1 VPSEQDCGCSHVTT
15 DEETEPIVRTAFN
28 LGVEA
33 SKRCFSDPRAISRA
47 WQALMHLLCS
57 VMQDINLLSGGEI
70 NRRSSFVVFI
80 NGLVLG
86 IHSQPYT
93 FVSELRSLRRSG
105 RLGEFVAIHI
115 DEKQRCI
122 YISADS
128 GRVCR
133 PLIIVKNGQPLISTR
148 HIRELELGLRSFG
161 DLIIEGRIE
170 YDLAYR
176 PGPPDVPIT
185 RSNIRTALRRHGW
198 GSDSGHGHTV

>member
-1 VPSEQDCGCSHVTT
+1 
-15 DEETEPIVRTAFN
+15 
-28 LGVEA
+28 L
-33 SKRCFSDPRAISRA
+33 
-47 WQALMHLLCS
+47 
-57 VMQDINLLSGGEI
+57 QDINLLSGGEI
-70 NRRSSFVVFI
+70 NRRTSFVVFI

-86 IHSQPYT
+86 IHSQPYV

-133 PLIIVKNGQPLISTR
+133 PLIIVKNGLPLISTR

-170 YDLAYR
+170 CAAALAALALAA
-176 PGPPDVPIT
+176 T
-185 RSNIRTALRRHGW
+185 RSRCCTRHTRVGVLGLALGNGRGGSGALHDDRTATTYGRR
-198 GSDSGHGHTV
+198 SARRYE